1 MNIFTKDNN
10 NLFFVL
16 EKSQTNPKISDKF
29 FFFLFITYYHS
40 QLTLNSER
48 HVFVDIKVVLDVLH
62 FSCELQSRPATI
74 YNQPYLSQAQS
85 GT

>member
-16 EKSQTNPKISDKF
+16 EKSQTNPKISDK

-62 FSCELQSRPATI
+62 FSCELQSHPATI